1 MFESLLEFF
10 QNTSLSL
17 WGPFIVLLLCGLG
30 LPLPEDVVLITAGVL
45 AEMDGRTVLFTTLLM
60 YVGVVGGDSMI
71 FLAGKYVGVR
81 MLSARWIRRIFSP
94 RKLARVSKLF
104 ARYGAW
110 VLFIGRFLPG
120 LRMPIFF
127 TAGSVRVSYLKF
139 LALDGLAALISVPV
153 FVWLGHFLWAKFGGD
168 IEAMHDA
175 LARTQSYSLWATVGI
190 ALAVLAAFV
199 IWFRLRRQRSLGV
212 AHGKK
217 RRGAREPNG
226 VTP

>member
-1 MFESLLEFF
+1 MFEALLEFF

-45 AEMDGRTVLFTTLLM
+45 AEMDGRTVMFTTLLM

-71 FLAGKYVGVR
+71 FLAGKYLGAR
-81 MLSARWIRRIFSP
+81 LLSARWFRRMFSP

-104 ARYGAW
+104 ARYGSW

-127 TAGSVRVSYLKF
+127 TAGSVRVSFLKF

-153 FVWLGHFLWAKFGGD
+153 FVWLGHFLWAKFKGD
-168 IEAMHDA
+168 IEAMHHA
-175 LARTQSYSLWATVGI
+175 LARTQSYSLWATIGI
-190 ALAVLAAFV
+190 ALVVLLAFFV
-199 IWFRLRRQRSLGV
+199 WFRMRRQKRSLAPAGR
-212 AHGKK
+212 
-217 RRGAREPNG
+217 RRGTRASG
-226 VTP
+226 IIT